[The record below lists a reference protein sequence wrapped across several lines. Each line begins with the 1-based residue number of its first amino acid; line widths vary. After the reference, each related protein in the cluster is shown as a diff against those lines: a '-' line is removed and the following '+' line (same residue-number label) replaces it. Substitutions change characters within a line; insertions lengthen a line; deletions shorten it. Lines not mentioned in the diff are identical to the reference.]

1 MEERWLEKS
10 TAFDRG
16 SGESGH
22 ESGGNFGQ
30 DKERRRKPNGRALKR
45 AFLTLRFKSKEYRNG

>member
-30 DKERRRKPNGRALKR
+30 EAAKAERKGAETRIPDTQVQK
-45 AFLTLRFKSKEYRNG
+45 